1 VCCRE
6 HCAHRAHYP
15 AADSRL
21 RGSIMA
27 FIRVK
32 MNVDGKCRK
41 GTGKV
46 RGRKGCWRKS
56 SGSMGKSR
64 MSRRGKRK

>member
-1 VCCRE
+1 
-6 HCAHRAHYP
+6 
-15 AADSRL
+15 
-21 RGSIMA
+21 MA